1 MFIFRIATLQMCSL
15 HHYREGWPEM
25 RNTSFAEAALES
37 KSIKVKEER
46 RDLSEI
52 LLSIQDST
60 NTSQQ

>member
-1 MFIFRIATLQMCSL
+1 
-15 HHYREGWPEM
+15 M
-25 RNTSFAEAALES
+25 RNISFAEAALES
-37 KSIKVKEER
+37 KSIKVKEEW